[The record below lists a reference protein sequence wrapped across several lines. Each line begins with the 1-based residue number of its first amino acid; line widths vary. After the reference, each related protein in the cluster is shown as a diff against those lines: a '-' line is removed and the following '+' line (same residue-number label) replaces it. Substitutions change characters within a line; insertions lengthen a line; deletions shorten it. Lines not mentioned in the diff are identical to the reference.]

1 MNRFSH
7 AIAGGDCRRAGLA
20 TASPP
25 GTAAARA
32 VAGWRAGAASRQLK
46 ARLQAAGAPPDAVRR
61 AVIAACEAEMNVVM
75 HSRGGRMDARL
86 APGRVDVEVS
96 DARTGVGRR
105 ARRSSPLRKQRVI
118 REYPAAS
125 ASGSVVPRRSRG
137 GLDAAARALGL
148 GAGMGLAN
156 IRRAS
161 DAFAIDSVPGRGTRV
176 RSTVYLFLKGADTAA
191 AGTPLRIADCEL
203 RIDSRTDRTPLSFN
217 PQSAIRNSQWRHMSA
232 SASAAAATLPKP
244 AAASTPRRMMLL
256 RLMVVGTGV
265 AALLLATGCMAA
277 GLATASPWRAGPGE
291 PAATPSSPRRE
302 PRVTSEYPAAPAA
315 GSTVPAAAR
324 ADGAKTLLVPARLG
338 GGPFKPDWES
348 LKAYEVPEWFRDA
361 KFGIW
366 AHWSAQCVPEQG
378 AWYARRMYEEG
389 SNDYKFHVAHYGH
402 PSKVGFKD
410 ICTRWKAEKWEPEK
424 LIDLYRKA
432 GAKYFVALANHHC
445 NFDCWDSR
453 YHEWNSVKVGPKKN
467 IVGTWADAARR
478 AGLRFGVTVHAA
490 RAWSWYEVAQGA
502 DKQGPLAG
510 VPYDGKLTKADGKG
524 LWWDGLDPQVLYAQN
539 HKPGEKP
546 DQAYVDQFYA
556 RVTDLVDHYKPDLLY
571 FDDSLLPL
579 NNISDAGLRI
589 AAHLYNSSIQWHG
602 GKNEAVMN
610 TKAVPAELRKALVW
624 DIERGRSDRLEPF
637 PWQTD
642 TCIGNWHYNASLF
655 ENHRYK
661 TAATVITTLIDIV
674 SKNGNLLLNVPVK
687 GDGTIDAD
695 EVKVLEDLARWME
708 VNGVAIFGTRPW
720 IIFGEGGQKRCQEPY
735 DFKVPDTFSDP
746 NFGEGRGRGY
756 TAEDIRFTTKG
767 DTIYAFILGWPQKP
781 VVIRSM
787 AAKSPL
793 VEGEVGNVALLGHD
807 GKLQWSR
814 TDEGLVI
821 KVPDQKPCEH
831 AFAFRITGLKTHASA
846 DTR

>member
-1 MNRFSH
+1 
-7 AIAGGDCRRAGLA
+7 
-20 TASPP
+20 
-25 GTAAARA
+25 
-32 VAGWRAGAASRQLK
+32 
-46 ARLQAAGAPPDAVRR
+46 
-61 AVIAACEAEMNVVM
+61 
-75 HSRGGRMDARL
+75 
-86 APGRVDVEVS
+86 
-96 DARTGVGRR
+96 
-105 ARRSSPLRKQRVI
+105 
-118 REYPAAS
+118 
-125 ASGSVVPRRSRG
+125 
-137 GLDAAARALGL
+137 
-148 GAGMGLAN
+148 
-156 IRRAS
+156 
-161 DAFAIDSVPGRGTRV
+161 
-176 RSTVYLFLKGADTAA
+176 
-191 AGTPLRIADCEL
+191 
-203 RIDSRTDRTPLSFN
+203 
-217 PQSAIRNSQWRHMSA
+217 
-232 SASAAAATLPKP
+232 
-244 AAASTPRRMMLL
+244 MLL
-256 RLMVVGTGV
+256 RLRVVGMGV
-265 AALLLATGCMAA
+265 AALLAGTGCMAA
-277 GLATASPWRAGPGE
+277 GQGE
-291 PAATPSSPRRE
+291 PAAAPAAFAPA
-302 PRVTSEYPAAPAA
+302 AAPAA
-315 GSTVPAAAR
+315 SKPAAR
-324 ADGAKTLLVPARLG
+324 ADGTKTLLVPAG
-338 GGPFKPDWES
+338 TVAPGPFKPDWES

-366 AHWSAQCVPEQG
+366 AHWTAQCVPEQG
-378 AWYARRMYEEG
+378 DWYARRMYEEG
-389 SNDYKFHVAHYGH
+389 SNDYKFHVEHYGH

-410 ICTRWKAEKWEPEK
+410 ICNMWKAEKWEPAK

-445 NFDCWDSR
+445 NFDCWDSK
-453 YHEWNSVKVGPKKN
+453 YHEWNSVKVGPKKDL
-467 IVGTWADAARR
+467 VGAWADAARR

-490 RAWSWYEVAQGA
+490 RAWTWYEVAQGA
-502 DKQGPLAG
+502 DKAGPLAG

-579 NNISDAGLRI
+579 NNLSDAGLRI

-642 TCIGNWHYNASLF
+642 TCIGSWHYNASLF

-661 TAATVITTLIDIV
+661 TATTVITTLIDIV

-687 GDGTIDAD
+687 GDGTIDTD
-695 EVKVLEDLARWME
+695 EVKVLEDMARWME

-720 IIFGEGGQKRCQEPY
+720 IIFGEGAADVSGG
-735 DFKVPDTFSDP
+735 

-821 KVPDQKPCEH
+821 EVPDQKPCEH
-831 AFAFRITGLKTHASA
+831 AFAFRITGLKTNASA
-846 DTR
+846 DTRNLPYVPKPLPPAPAKAKATPAKAKVTPGKPVSQAADGSITLGAEAAETHGLRIKLEVRYDRPNLGYWDGADDWASWKVTVRQAGTFEVAATVSARSEPPFVVEVGSQQLAGKAPNTGDWAKYQAVPLGKVEIKEPGEIVVKVRPKDAASWKAINLADVTLKPAK